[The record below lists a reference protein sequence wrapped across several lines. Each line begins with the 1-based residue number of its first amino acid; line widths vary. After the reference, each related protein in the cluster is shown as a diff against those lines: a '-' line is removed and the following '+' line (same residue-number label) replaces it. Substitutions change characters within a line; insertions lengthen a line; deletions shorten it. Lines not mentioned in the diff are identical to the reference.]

1 MRLFLAS
8 YRFGAHRARLLDLV
22 GTPGR
27 IGVVAAAADAWPA
40 AARAS
45 ASTSEFTLLAEAGF
59 DPVEVDLRAVTP
71 TTAEAA
77 LAGLPAVWVR
87 GGNTFVLRHRLAISG
102 VDHVLR
108 ERLRRD
114 DLVYAGYSAG
124 ACVMGPSLTGV
135 DAADPPD
142 ELAEITDDPVPQHGL
157 GMIDDVL
164 VPHWSTPAAPSALDP
179 DGAARAMADACRAAG
194 VRYRTL
200 TDDQVFV
207 RDGDDDRI
215 L

>member
-135 DAADPPD
+135 DAADPPE

-157 GMIDDVL
+157 GVIDDVL

>member
-8 YRFGAHRARLLDLV
+8 YRFGAHGDRLLELV

-27 IGVVAAAADAWPA
+27 IGVVAAAADAWPV
-40 AARAS
+40 AARTA
-45 ASTSEFTLLAEAGF
+45 ALTSDVALLTEAGF
-59 DPVEVDLRAVTP
+59 DPVEIDLRAVTP

-77 LAGLPAVWVR
+77 LAGLSAVWVR
-87 GGNTFVLRHRLAISG
+87 GGNTFVLRHRLATSG

-124 ACVMGPSLTGV
+124 ACVMGPSLTGI
-135 DAADPPD
+135 DAADPPA
-142 ELAEITDDPVPQHGL
+142 ELAEITDDPVQQDGL
-157 GMIDDVL
+157 GVIDDVL
-164 VPHWSTPAAPSALDP
+164 VPHWSTPTAPSALDP

-207 RDGDDDRI
+207 RDGDDDRV

>member
-87 GGNTFVLRHRLAISG
+87 GGNTFVLRHRLAASG